1 MNGTDLDELLNAC
14 RKENRLAQKELYR
27 QFYRYAMSVSLRYAD
42 DEDEAIEIAN
52 DAFLKVFLNL
62 NRYDHTKP
70 FKPWF
75 RRILIN
81 TAINYVKK
89 KQRFKLTQLM
99 EADFELPD
107 TEDILSRI
115 GFEELMKMVRSLSL
129 AYRTVFN
136 MHVIDGYTHEEIAA
150 TLNISI
156 GTSKSNL
163 SKAREKLRQLLIEQ
177 LQH

>member
-1 MNGTDLDELLNAC
+1 MHTTDLEEVLKAC
-14 RKENRLAQKELYR
+14 KQEDRLAQKELYR
-27 QFYRYAMSVSLRYAD
+27 QFYRYAMSVTLRYAD
-42 DEDEAIEIAN
+42 DEYEAIEIAN

-62 NRYDHTKP
+62 NRYDFEKP

-81 TAINYVKK
+81 TAINQVKK

-99 EADFELPD
+99 EADFEIPSA
-107 TEDILSRI
+107 EDILARI
-115 GFEELMKMVRSLSL
+115 GFEELMNMVRSLSL

-136 MHVIDGYTHEEIAA
+136 MYVIDGYTHEEIAT
-150 TLNISI
+150 TLGISV

-163 SKAREKLRQLLIEQ
+163 ARAREKLRQLLMKQ
-177 LQH
+177 LQA

>member
-1 MNGTDLDELLNAC
+1 MSIADLDKLLKAC
-14 RKENRLAQKELYR
+14 KREERLAQKELYR
-27 QFYRYAMSVSLRYAD
+27 QFYGYAMSVTLRYAD
-42 DEDEAIEIAN
+42 DENEAIEIAN
-52 DAFLKVFLNL
+52 DAFLKVFMNL
-62 NRYDHTKP
+62 NRYDNSLP

-81 TAINYVKK
+81 TAINQVKK
-89 KQRFKLTQLM
+89 KRRFKWTQLM
-99 EADFELPD
+99 DAEFDIPS
-107 TEDILSRI
+107 TEDILARI

-136 MHVIDGYTHEEIAA
+136 MFVIDGYTHEEIAA
-150 TLNISI
+150 ILGISV

-163 SKAREKLRQLLIEQ
+163 AKARQKLRQLLIEQ

>member
-1 MNGTDLDELLNAC
+1 MNTTDLDKLLVAC
-14 RKENRLAQKELYR
+14 RKQDRLAQKELYQ

-42 DEDEAIEIAN
+42 NEDEAIELTN

-62 NRYDHTKP
+62 NRYDSTKS

-81 TAINYVKK
+81 TAINRMKS
-89 KQRFKLTQLM
+89 KQRSKLTQLM
-99 EADFELPD
+99 EEDFELPC
-107 TEDILSRI
+107 TEDILAKI
-115 GFEELMKMVRSLSL
+115 GYEELMKMVRSLSL

-136 MHVIDGYTHEEIAA
+136 MFVIDGYTHEEIAT
-150 TLNISI
+150 TLGITI

-163 SKAREKLRQLLIEQ
+163 SKAREKLRQLLLDQ
-177 LQH
+177 LQV